1 MLPIALLAGGMAK
14 RLGAVTEKTP
24 KSLIEIE
31 GRPFIEYQLKGF
43 AKAGFSHIVICV
55 GNLSEKIIDFVGNGK
70 RFGLQ
75 ISYSHDGENQL
86 GTGGALKKALPLLG
100 GNFFVQYGDSF
111 LNFNYQKLEREFLRN
126 LNPCQMAIYEN
137 RNDYDVSNV
146 KICEGERINYSKS
159 SPKLD
164 MTFIDYGCMILEIK
178 AFEDY
183 EAPENFDLSKY
194 LECLSESGLLRGYQV
209 QDRFFEIGS
218 LQGIQAFKEHVRS
231 HPNEF

>member
-31 GRPFIEYQLKGF
+31 GRRFIEYQLLGF
-43 AKAGFSHIVICV
+43 AHAGFSQIVICV
-55 GNLSEKIIDFVGNGK
+55 GHLSEKIIDFVGNGNQ
-70 RFGLQ
+70 FGLQ

-100 GNFFVQYGDSF
+100 DNFFVQYGDSF
-111 LNFNYQKLEREFLRN
+111 LNIDYQRLERDFLKN
-126 LNPCQMAIYEN
+126 PNPCRMAIYEN
-137 RNDYDVSNV
+137 GNDFDVSNV
-146 KICEGERINYSKS
+146 KICEGDRINYSKS

-164 MTFIDYGCMILEIK
+164 MTFIDYGCMILEIDS
-178 AFEDY
+178 FYNY

-209 QDRFFEIGS
+209 QERFFEIGS
-218 LQGIQAFKEHVRS
+218 LQGIQAFEEYVRS